1 MATVPVDGSTLAIL
15 LFVAFSAGLVD
26 AIVGGGGLIQLPA
39 LLIALPHQ
47 APATILGTHKFVSMF
62 GTSIAAVNYGRRFPP
77 KVAFALPMVAG
88 AGAGAVLGASLAT
101 LIPADDFKPIILVVL
116 VAVWLY
122 TWRQKKLGEVEQG
135 HPTGTRA
142 YVLGIS
148 GGSVIGFY
156 DGLIGPGTGSF
167 LIFLLV
173 HWVGMSFLRASATA
187 KLVNV
192 VTNIAA
198 FSLFAATG
206 HVLFALGA
214 AMAVA
219 NLVGGAIGS
228 HLAIKKGSGFVRV
241 VFLVTVAALIVKL
254 ATDLL

>member
-1 MATVPVDGSTLAIL
+1 MSTVPVDESTLAIL
-15 LFVAFSAGLVD
+15 ILVAFSAGLVD
-26 AIVGGGGLIQLPA
+26 AIVGGGGLIQLPT
-39 LLIALPHQ
+39 LLLALPHQ

-62 GTSIAAVNYGRRFPP
+62 GTSIAAVNYGRKFPP
-77 KVAFALPMVAG
+77 KVVFALPMVLG
-88 AGAGAVLGASLAT
+88 AGLGAAIGASLAT

-122 TWRQKKLGEVEQG
+122 TWRQKTLGEVEQG
-135 HPTGTRA
+135 HPSGRRA
-142 YVLGIS
+142 YVLGIG
-148 GGSVIGFY
+148 GGSIIGFY

-198 FSLFAATG
+198 FTLFAVTG

-214 AMAVA
+214 VMALA
-219 NLVGGAIGS
+219 NLAGGALGS
-228 HLAIKKGSGFVRV
+228 HVAIKKGSGFVRV
-241 VFLVTVAALIVKL
+241 VFLVTVAMLIAKL
-254 ATDLL
+254 ALDVF